1 MFVLSSKLIPSSL
14 PPILIPGP
22 QAEVLDPFVILM
34 THQYKMGMY
43 GSVKLSISECQ
54 HVLNQVTDQSF
65 NEIWF
70 PLYFCDFIKLTSGLV
85 LTACFLFSFYN
96 LQTYLYILN
105 CLLISAYLS
114 PLTLWVRIP
123 LRRGVL
129 NATLCDKVC
138 QWLTAGCWFTQ
149 GTPVSS
155 TNNKLILLKYR
166 WKWRLNTITPL
177 NCLWNC
183 VK

>member
-22 QAEVLDPFVILM
+22 QAEVLDPFVVLM

-96 LQTYLYILN
+96 LQAYLYILN

-129 NATLCDKVC
+129 DTLCDKVS
-138 QWLTAGCWFTQ
+138 QWLATGPA
-149 GTPVSS
+149 SS
-155 TNNKLILLKYR
+155 TNKTDCHDITDILLKVT
-166 WKWRLNTITPL
+166 LNTI
-177 NCLWNC
+177 N
-183 VK
+183 